1 MRVEGPVKPGLR
13 MECADGRRLVLLQGS
28 APVLFARQRATHR
41 GVHYARP
48 GRSGSTRS
56 G

>member
-13 MECADGRRLVLLQGS
+13 MECADGRRLVLLRGS
-28 APVLFARQRATHR
+28 APALFARQRATHR
-41 GVHYARP
+41 GVHCART